1 MHVRLNIATIIS
13 WLCLLCLCYPVCAQ
27 QLRTPVTREVIV
39 TTDSSVIKTVVRIE
53 KRKRNSF
60 KMSRQYYWYSANK
73 IQQNTGEYYG
83 QCLHGYFKEFNYS
96 GQMLQSGNMQKGL
109 KNGTWKKWN
118 DKGFLM
124 SYAHWKKG
132 RMHGNF
138 YQALSD
144 GSTVSGKHKQDKIH
158 GKIVYSTLDNPMQKT
173 VVFYRMGEKIIIPET
188 GKKSFLHFKKNT
200 VSEKKNNPKPDSD
213 KKMKKKEKKE
223 KNEKENISGKKKDK
237 QNETTN
243 KNEKNEKGK
252 P

>member
-1 MHVRLNIATIIS
+1 M
-13 WLCLLCLCYPVCAQ
+13 
-27 QLRTPVTREVIV
+27 RTPVTREVIV
-39 TTDSSVIKTVVRIE
+39 TTDSSVIKTVVKIE
-53 KRKRNSF
+53 KRKKNYY
-60 KMSRQYYWYSANK
+60 KLSRQYYWYSANK

-96 GQMLQSGNMQKGL
+96 GQMLRSGNMQNGL

-144 GSTVSGKHKQDKIH
+144 GSTINGKHRQDKMH
-158 GKIVYSTLDNPMQKT
+158 GKVVYSTLENPMQKT
-173 VVFYRMGEKIIIPET
+173 VVFYRKGEKIIVPEV
-188 GKKSFLHFKKNT
+188 GKKGFLHFKKNQ
-200 VSEKKNNPKPDSD
+200 VSEKENNPKPDSD
-213 KKMKKKEKKE
+213 KKTKTKDKKV
-223 KNEKENISGKKKDK
+223 KENISDKRIHK

-243 KNEKNEKGK
+243 KNEKNEKSK
-252 P
+252 R